1 MLHTIATASPC
12 PVKMCKGTEVTF
24 RCIPKAATDFVGFC
38 CFFLF
43 SVFCVDCD
51 GKTVGLYSATLSYLK
66 MNMAELHPSILFTFS
81 SLYSTISCLILK
93 VDMGGSDF
101 SVVNLQKEIVSVRG
115 GTIATSTLLAIY

>member
-1 MLHTIATASPC
+1 
-12 PVKMCKGTEVTF
+12 
-24 RCIPKAATDFVGFC
+24 
-38 CFFLF
+38 
-43 SVFCVDCD
+43 
-51 GKTVGLYSATLSYLK
+51 